1 MTIMSE
7 PTPSYREK
15 YGYLP
20 ADLTMLV
27 ETVGENIMLKIVSC
41 LGGTRISVGP
51 KSIAKSPLPDL
62 IGPAAAQIIFDRA
75 RRDGLL
81 RLDIPRMSHALT
93 RRRHDRILFLRA
105 SGHKIAD
112 IAQVLGMT
120 ERNVYYVLEEDRATP
135 DARQLNFPF

>member
-1 MTIMSE
+1 MAE
-7 PTPSYREK
+7 AAPSFRDK

-20 ADLTMLV
+20 AALTMLA
-27 ETVGENIMLKIVSC
+27 ETVGEDIMLKVASC
-41 LGGTRISVGP
+41 LGGTRISLGP
-51 KSIAKSPLPDL
+51 KSIAKSPLTDL
-62 IGPAAAQIIFDRA
+62 IGPVATQMIFDRA

-105 SGHKIAD
+105 SGHKVSD
-112 IAQVLGMT
+112 VAQVLGMT